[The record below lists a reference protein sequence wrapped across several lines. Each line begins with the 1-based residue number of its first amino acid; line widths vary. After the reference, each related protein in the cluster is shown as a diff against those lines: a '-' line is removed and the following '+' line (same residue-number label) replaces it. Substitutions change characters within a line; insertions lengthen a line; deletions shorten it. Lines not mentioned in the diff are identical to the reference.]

1 MTCSQVFD
9 LCLSNEQ
16 RIGVFRLMPRTN
28 VQLRKRIDSRHGVIA
43 SSSTG
48 LMQSHERKERK
59 DNGCLKETVYQSEV
73 KKVF

>member
-1 MTCSQVFD
+1 MVSAWESGASTCSPFD

-16 RIGVFRLMPRTN
+16 RIGVFSFDARTN

-48 LMQSHERKERK
+48 LMQSH
-59 DNGCLKETVYQSEV
+59 
-73 KKVF
+73 